1 MQRKFRIRFG
11 FSWYDNRK
19 SKIENRKLVGLAA
32 IAFTFVLGGVL
43 AQAQQPTKI
52 PRIGFLSTT
61 SPSNVP
67 TRLEAF
73 RQGLRDLGYVE
84 GKNIV
89 IEYRYAEGNIDR
101 LPTLLD
107 ELIRLKVDVIVA
119 SGPSPTRAAKKAT
132 ATIPIVM
139 TWDYDPVGN
148 GYVASLARPG
158 GNITGLSILA
168 PEISG
173 KQLELLKEI
182 VPKLAR
188 VAVLGTST
196 VPGNAEALKATE
208 LAAQAHKVQLQYLE
222 VRDRKDIATAF
233 QNARKGRADAIL
245 ALASRVLVTD
255 RTQVAEL
262 AVKSRL
268 PAIYGEREHVEAGGL
283 VTYGVSI
290 SDLFRRAATYVDKIL
305 KGAKPSDLPVEQPIK
320 FEFVINLKA
329 AKQIGLTIPPNV
341 LARADRVIN
350 NRSLRSGVGKQRKKI
365 NEQTHHWLCALRR
378 ALCA

>member
-1 MQRKFRIRFG
+1 MSG
-11 FSWYDNRK
+11 
-19 SKIENRKLVGLAA
+19 KIFLWLL
-32 IAFTFVLGGVL
+32 TTTVLGTAAE
-43 AQAQQPTKI
+43 AQLPKI

-84 GKNIV
+84 GKNVV

-107 ELIRLKVDVIVA
+107 ELVRLKVDVIVA

-158 GNITGLSILA
+158 GNITGLSTLA

-182 VPKLAR
+182 VPKLSR

-196 VPGNAEALKATE
+196 VPGNAEALRATE
-208 LAAQAHKVQLQYLE
+208 LAAEALKVQLQYLE
-222 VRDRKDIATAF
+222 IRDRKDIETVF
-233 QNARKGRADAIL
+233 QAARKGRADAVL
-245 ALASRVLVTD
+245 ALASRVLLTD

-283 VTYGVSI
+283 MTYGVSI

-305 KGAKPSDLPVEQPIK
+305 KGAKPADLPVEQPKK
-320 FEFVINLKA
+320 FEFIVNLKA

-341 LARADRVIN
+341 LARADRVI
-350 NRSLRSGVGKQRKKI
+350 R
-365 NEQTHHWLCALRR
+365 
-378 ALCA
+378 